1 MLGAISEGNPGARCV
16 RTGLSP
22 KDIDT
27 RSLGFPLP
35 KRTRGLRC
43 IRCCPFDRI
52 ARLFNGPCRRLE
64 TERRT
69 DGKRQNAQE
78 ARCAEDKSC
87 ESQARQASED
97 GSPGK
102 AVAARLPAVVA
113 TVTRP
118 AVSRNNSRAPA
129 TGSNVLSVSKRPN
142 THPAPPGGFEGSHM
156 ATWIDLDRL
165 SPSFLGASGF
175 FVGSYVP

>member
-1 MLGAISEGNPGARCV
+1 GKPWSALCADGAKPERHRHAQ
-16 RTGLSP
+16 
-22 KDIDT
+22 
-27 RSLGFPLP
+27 LGFPSTEW
-35 KRTRGLRC
+35 TRGMRC
-43 IRCCPFDRI
+43 IRCCPFDRV
-52 ARLFNGPCRRLE
+52 ARLFNGPWRHLE

-87 ESQARQASED
+87 ESQARQAGED

-102 AVAARLPAVVA
+102 AVAARLPAVMA

-142 THPAPPGGFEGSHM
+142 THPALP
-156 ATWIDLDRL
+156 
-165 SPSFLGASGF
+165 
-175 FVGSYVP
+175 